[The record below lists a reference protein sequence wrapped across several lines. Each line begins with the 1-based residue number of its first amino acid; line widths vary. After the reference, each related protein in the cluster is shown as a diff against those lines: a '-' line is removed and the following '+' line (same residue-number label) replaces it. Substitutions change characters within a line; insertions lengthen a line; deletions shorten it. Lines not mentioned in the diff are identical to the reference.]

1 MRVIALHIVLMFVW
15 VAAIAQ
21 PAERMMSREEYI
33 EIFKDEAIKEM
44 LETGIPASITLA
56 QGMLESG
63 NGNSPLARYANN
75 HFGIKC
81 HNTWDGPTFIQDDDA
96 KNECF
101 RKYRSPSESYKDH
114 SEFLKTRSRYAS
126 LFELPPTDYKAWAKG
141 LKQAGY
147 ATNPK
152 YPELLIKL
160 IEDNDLHQYDK
171 ESKMPLLA
179 NHSTKKHHPK
189 VEKKHTTASSSAL
202 VENNIK
208 YVIAGEDDSYYKI
221 AEENEMSIW
230 QLYKYNEVEKTHQ
243 PKEGE
248 VVYLQPKRKKAKVEN
263 HTVLAGETLF
273 DVSQKYGIKSKRILK
288 LNGLSEDTKLKTG
301 QVLILK

>member
-1 MRVIALHIVLMFVW
+1 MKATALHIVLMFVW
-15 VAAIAQ
+15 ATAIAQ

-33 EIFKDEAIKEM
+33 EVFKDEAIKEM

-101 RKYRSPSESYKDH
+101 RKYRSPSESFKDH

-126 LFELPPTDYKAWAKG
+126 LFELQPTDYKAWAKG

-152 YPELLIKL
+152 YPELLIQL
-160 IEDNDLHQYDK
+160 IEDNSLHQYDK

-179 NHSTKKHHPK
+179 SHSTKKHHPE
-189 VEKKHTTASSSAL
+189 VEKKHTSSSNSLL

-208 YVIAGEDDSYYKI
+208 YVIAGENDSYYKI

-263 HTVLAGETLF
+263 HTVLPGETLF
-273 DVSQKYGIKSKRILK
+273 EVSQKYGIKTKRILK
-288 LNGLSEDTKLKTG
+288 LNGLSEDAKLKTG